1 MHVSIDYVGFV
12 ELSLKMA
19 DLHSFVIDLS
29 MEDTSFGRINKL
41 WVGLKISVIISFD
54 NLRNWNAMAVVFRE
68 FGSIV

>member
-54 NLRNWNAMAVVFRE
+54 NLRNWSAMAVVFRE

>member
-12 ELSLKMA
+12 EPSLKMA

-29 MEDTSFGRINKL
+29 MEDTSFGGINKL

-54 NLRNWNAMAVVFRE
+54 IFFCEIGVQWQWSSESLGV
-68 FGSIV
+68 

>member
-54 NLRNWNAMAVVFRE
+54 NLQNWSAMAVVFRE